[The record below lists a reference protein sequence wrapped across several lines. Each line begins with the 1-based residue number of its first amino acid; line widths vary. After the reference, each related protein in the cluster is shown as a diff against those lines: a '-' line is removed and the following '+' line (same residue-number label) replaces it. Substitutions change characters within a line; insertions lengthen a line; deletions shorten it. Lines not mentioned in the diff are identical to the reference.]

1 MAQGSEQRRRTALR
15 AIGILAVLL
24 GLLGVT
30 IPREAHASPDR
41 PSPLAQTGSVLF
53 LPLITSNQ
61 PELESGLEITQ
72 SVQQPDNSVQL
83 VAGRSTFVRYTV
95 ASGAADTDVSAF
107 LSGARGGV
115 ALPGSPLAALN
126 NPRTLEAS
134 PDRTV
139 LGDTFNFDLPNS
151 WTSGTI
157 VLQGSASNGGSFT
170 TLGAQEAVAFLGN
183 IPLGVTVVPIAY
195 TCTSGGSG
203 TITPSGPFDYLDD
216 WPYKLYPVPAV
227 DLGTHGAVSY
237 SGPCTNNLP
246 TPAYSTT
253 GTNDWSQM
261 LNLVRSVWI
270 SEGSPNRYYY
280 GLVNIDC
287 GGSCVSG
294 IGWVGGWKAA
304 VGWNGWNASHSG
316 ASETTAHEIGH
327 NHGLPHAP
335 GCGAGSPD
343 PYYPYAGGLIG
354 DGANPNF
361 GFDVTNLLIK
371 PYGSTYDFMTYCSNV
386 WVSDYNY
393 AKLYAWEQAQPSVA
407 SLPESQDALLIS
419 GFVGGDGSAEIM
431 PAYRLGLP
439 LSPPAAGDLTLELL
453 GEGGQVLASYP
464 FRAYSAQEDK
474 VGDASSYEQQG
485 FQLAVPYQPGIAGL
499 RVTKAGRV
507 LGELVT
513 RGASTEM
520 ALAPRSARIDRGIL
534 NADWSAAPGLS
545 YLVRLSDDG
554 GKTWRIVALDL
565 KSPDLR
571 LPVSPGASAEFRLE
585 VLASDGIHTERLQVD
600 LPEPTN

>member
-53 LPLITSNQ
+53 LPLVFSNQ
-61 PELESGLEITQ
+61 PELESGLEVTQ

-139 LGDTFNFDLPNS
+139 LGDTFNFDLPDS

-170 TLGAQEAVAFLGN
+170 TLGAQEAVSFLGN

-246 TPAYSTT
+246 TPVYSTT

-304 VGWNGWNASHSG
+304 VGWNGWNASHTG

-354 DGANPNF
+354 DGANANF
-361 GFDVTNLLIK
+361 GFDVTNYSIK

-407 SLPESQDALLIS
+407 SLPESQERAVGLGLCKRGRIGRDYARLSPRPAPVAS
-419 GFVGGDGSAEIM
+419 GCRGSHARAPGGGRPGSGCVSVSGIHCSGGQAGRRRVLRAAGLPAGCSLSAGDCRSESDESGEGVGRAGGARCVHGDGVGA
-431 PAYRLGLP
+431 
-439 LSPPAAGDLTLELL
+439 
-453 GEGGQVLASYP
+453 
-464 FRAYSAQEDK
+464 K
-474 VGDASSYEQQG
+474 VGA
-485 FQLAVPYQPGIAGL
+485 
-499 RVTKAGRV
+499 
-507 LGELVT
+507 
-513 RGASTEM
+513 
-520 ALAPRSARIDRGIL
+520 
-534 NADWSAAPGLS
+534 
-545 YLVRLSDDG
+545 
-554 GKTWRIVALDL
+554 
-565 KSPDLR
+565 
-571 LPVSPGASAEFRLE
+571 
-585 VLASDGIHTERLQVD
+585 H
-600 LPEPTN
+600 